1 MKQSNDIPMAAVIMS
16 IHKAHCKLE
25 RLITAPAAA
34 GAAKLA
40 IDCKVELMPLALI
53 SFSGETIRGIAEF
66 TEGVWIP
73 AAAER
78 RAAIT
83 SRAILKEEPLGKRGI
98 IRTRARVKIA
108 IAASAPIISDFLGK
122 RSASAPPRKEQ
133 RNCGTKEQTVSK
145 ATHKPEL
152 VSMVI
157 YQIMANA
164 TICEPKS
171 VIAWLMKNVI
181 AFFILCNV

>member
-1 MKQSNDIPMAAVIMS
+1 MKQSNDIPMAAVTMS
-16 IHKAHCKLE
+16 IHKAHCRLE

-66 TEGVWIP
+66 TAGVWIP

-122 RSASAPPRKEQ
+122 RSASAPPMKEQ